1 MADKGNVTALMTAES
16 IIVALLIAYAPTIN
30 NTLVSLMKR
39 QEPILGTVLAGLL
52 ISAVALTAFRSVL
65 LLYKSID
72 IGISNQDDVMHSDE
86 NYRAG
91 YDLFLV
97 VILGSGVYVLM
108 NAVSIVHY
116 ALWHSNVVFSCVPVS
131 PSELPSIEKPYI
143 VAAGI
148 LTGGWA
154 LLTVFFPIPLTQFFE
169 CVRDELGY
177 LLKPFLLEL
186 AGGTV
191 ILGEIGLARGT
202 PARPLCPWPVWIL
215 SDVFGLLTIV
225 ALWMLMIP
233 KPYYVGPES
242 AGSADEDD

>member
-1 MADKGNVTALMTAES
+1 MW
-16 IIVALLIAYAPTIN
+16 YF
-30 NTLVSLMKR
+30 
-39 QEPILGTVLAGLL
+39 LACRCPLA
-52 ISAVALTAFRSVL
+52 SYHPSRNRTS
-65 LLYKSID
+65 
-72 IGISNQDDVMHSDE
+72 
-86 NYRAG
+86 
-91 YDLFLV
+91 
-97 VILGSGVYVLM
+97 
-108 NAVSIVHY
+108 
-116 ALWHSNVVFSCVPVS
+116 S
-131 PSELPSIEKPYI
+131 PRD
-143 VAAGI
+143 

-202 PARPLCPWPVWIL
+202 PARPLCPWPMWIL